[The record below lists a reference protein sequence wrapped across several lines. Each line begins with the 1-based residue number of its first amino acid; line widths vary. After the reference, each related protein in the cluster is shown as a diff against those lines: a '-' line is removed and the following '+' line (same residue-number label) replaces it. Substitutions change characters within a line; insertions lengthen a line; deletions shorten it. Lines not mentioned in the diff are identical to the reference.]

1 MSEKK
6 TSIFSHVEYVYSSVT
21 CTLCGAMVCADDW
34 STAKHEE
41 WHTKEIILPITDEVR
56 ES

>member
-41 WHTKEIILPITDEVR
+41 WHTKEIILPITDESV
-56 ES
+56 